1 MRLHEA
7 ATADGNVVASVAGP
21 QGSGFFVPPT
31 LFGGLADDHALV
43 REEQF
48 APIVPLMRYS
58 DVDDAVRRANDSPY
72 GLTASVWSADHDGA
86 VAVACRLEASAICI
100 NTHNAPPEDVGLSLA
115 KQPAGRCRSFA
126 GEAEIGRAH
135 V

>member
-7 ATADGNVVASVAGP
+7 ATADGNVVASVAVP

-86 VAVACRLEASAICI
+86 VAVACRRSEEHTSELQSL
-100 NTHNAPPEDVGLSLA
+100 NRNAHAVLSL
-115 KQPAGRCRSFA
+115 KKKNKT
-126 GEAEIGRAH
+126 
-135 V
+135 

>member
-7 ATADGNVVASVAGP
+7 ATADGNVVASVAVP

-86 VAVACRLEASAICI
+86 VAVACRLEASA
-100 NTHNAPPEDVGLSLA
+100 TRAEERRVG
-115 KQPAGRCRSFA
+115 KECVGTCRSR
-126 GEAEIGRAH
+126 GSRYH
-135 V
+135 KKK